1 MRPKKKILCVD
12 DNEQAL
18 SVRKFVFETKG
29 YRVLPATSAQEALEI
44 FEREGDI
51 DLVVSDLLMPR
62 CSGSELVERIKEIA
76 PWVPA
81 ILLSGSVKHYDQNS
95 RADAFLPKGAC
106 TPQDLLERTRVL
118 LVRKRGPRKATVAA
132 ALAPLAATLND
143 AQTGH
148 LAAVS

>member
-18 SVRKFVFETKG
+18 SVRKFVLETKG
-29 YRVLPATSAQEALEI
+29 YRVFSALNAQEAIEI
-44 FEREGDI
+44 FEREGNI
-51 DLVVSDLLMPR
+51 DLIVSDLVMPH
-62 CSGSELVERIKEIA
+62 CNGNELVRRIKEIS

-95 RADAFLPKGAC
+95 RADVFLPKGAC
-106 TPQDLLERTRVL
+106 TPQDLLERARVL
-118 LVRKRGPRKATVAA
+118 LVRKRGPRKATLVTAK
-132 ALAPLAATLND
+132 PLDTE
-143 AQTGH
+143 

>member
-18 SVRKFVFETKG
+18 SVRKFVLETKG
-29 YRVLPATSAQEALEI
+29 YRVFPATNAQEAIEI

-51 DLVVSDLLMPR
+51 DLVVSDLVMPK
-62 CSGSELVERIKEIA
+62 CNGNELVRRIKEIS

-81 ILLSGSVKHYDQNS
+81 ILLSGSVKIYDQNS
-95 RADAFLPKGAC
+95 RADAFLPKGSSSA
-106 TPQDLLERTRVL
+106 QDLLERARVL
-118 LVRKRGPRKATVAA
+118 LVRKRGPRKAT
-132 ALAPLAATLND
+132 LN
-143 AQTGH
+143 AYHPETE

>member
-51 DLVVSDLLMPR
+51 DLVVSDLLKPR

-76 PWVPA
+76 P
-81 ILLSGSVKHYDQNS
+81 
-95 RADAFLPKGAC
+95 
-106 TPQDLLERTRVL
+106 
-118 LVRKRGPRKATVAA
+118 
-132 ALAPLAATLND
+132 
-143 AQTGH
+143 
-148 LAAVS
+148 